1 MKKNMISA
9 IEVIIMELATVINP
23 SGITFPIII
32 AIVNGEIGTN
42 GIAIIAT
49 TKKDILEE
57 NIIMI
62 DKETSCFHTV
72 RIPQIAPRVS
82 ASDSIIDVPCYK
94 CLVFVMCKQ
103 RLENAEQNSVVHFAQ
118 TGDCP
123 EAKEFV
129 LGADQDSINHMREIF
144 GLEAYP

>member
-62 DKETSCFHTV
+62 DKETLCFRTV
-72 RIPQIAPRVS
+72 MIPQIAPRVS
-82 ASDSIIDVPCYK
+82 ASDSITDVPCYK
-94 CLVFVMCKQ
+94 CLVFVMCKPKV
-103 RLENAEQNSVVHFAQ
+103 LGSVVAFAQ
-118 TGDCP
+118 ESGCP
-123 EAKEFV
+123 KAKEFV
-129 LGADQDSINHMREIF
+129 YDADQDSINHMRELF